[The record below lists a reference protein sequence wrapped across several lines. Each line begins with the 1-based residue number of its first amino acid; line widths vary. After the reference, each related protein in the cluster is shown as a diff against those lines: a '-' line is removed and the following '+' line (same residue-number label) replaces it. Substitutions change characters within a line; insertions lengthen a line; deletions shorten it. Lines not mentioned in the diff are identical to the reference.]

1 MLAAGRCGNGAAV
14 VSTGTGR
21 RCPVFPREIEE
32 GVLIVDDEIE
42 GVDYILGVE
51 FYRLIRSVD
60 PAADGCD

>member
-1 MLAAGRCGNGAAV
+1 M
-14 VSTGTGR
+14 VSAGTGR

-51 FYRLIRSVD
+51 FYRPIRSVD
-60 PAADGCD
+60 PAADCCD

>member
-1 MLAAGRCGNGAAV
+1 VGAGRCGNGAAV
-14 VSTGTGR
+14 VSAGTGR

-32 GVLIVDDEIE
+32 GVLIMDDEIE

-51 FYRLIRSVD
+51 FYRPIRSVD

>member
-1 MLAAGRCGNGAAV
+1 MLGAAAMAPPWSAQV
-14 VSTGTGR
+14 PGR